1 MTSPIKKHRGKASKP
16 NLKLISLRLD
26 GDVIDFLNQHLDKN
40 LQVTIR
46 KILRGYVDAHL
57 DDSEKHAF
65 DDSMLDED
73 LSPHVKILDEKE
85 DDLKGFNINTQ
96 QPVPEENSTIS
107 IETQHISDERDAY
120 ERIRELMKKSHLGS
134 DGYGAQIIA
143 AKLAFSTFGSDWIS
157 KSPATVD
164 AIVIRLNL
172 RDIVKETTPK
182 SHSNYYVVWQ
192 RFQHYASGI

>member
-1 MTSPIKKHRGKASKP
+1 MTIPIKKHRGKASKP

-26 GDVIDFLNQHLDKN
+26 EDVIDFLNQRLDKN

-57 DDSEKHAF
+57 DDAEKHAF
-65 DDSMLDED
+65 NELMLDEEF
-73 LSPHVKILDEKE
+73 SPHVKIIDKEEVSLNNVSISNIQPETLDKNPCQKE
-85 DDLKGFNINTQ
+85 FH
-96 QPVPEENSTIS
+96 
-107 IETQHISDERDAY
+107 HISDARKVY

-143 AKLAFSTFGSDWIS
+143 AKLAYSTFGSDWIA
-157 KSPATVD
+157 KDPATVD

-192 RFQHYASGI
+192 RFQNYAAGN

>member
-1 MTSPIKKHRGKASKP
+1 MTIPIKKHRGKASKP

-26 GDVIDFLNQHLDKN
+26 EDVIDFLNRRLDKN

-65 DDSMLDED
+65 DDLMLDED
-73 LSPHVKILDEKE
+73 FSPHVKIFDKEEVSLNNVNISNLHPEPLDENPCQKE
-85 DDLKGFNINTQ
+85 I
-96 QPVPEENSTIS
+96 
-107 IETQHISDERDAY
+107 QHISDAREVY

-143 AKLAFSTFGSDWIS
+143 AKLAYSTFGSDWIA
-157 KSPATVD
+157 KDPAKVD

-192 RFQHYASGI
+192 RFQNYAAGS